1 MYKRQE
7 EYGIQPFAYS
17 GWGATLRYDFAKDAG
32 QVITMARISPDC
44 SHMMIAKGTIVG
56 GGGVDSQNCSL
67 SVIFT
72 VDKMCI
78 RDSNYDAF
86 YAEFKKQKEYLDSSR
101 PTAVNLSWAL
111 NRMEQVVLNNA
122 DKSVAEI
129 KQLLKEESVE
139 IQDEDIRVCKA
150 CLLYTSRCV

>member
-1 MYKRQE
+1 MYRICIHLPFNTEQKTQRLDQPYE

-72 VDKMCI
+72 VDNQK
-78 RDSNYDAF
+78 DS
-86 YAEFKKQKEYLDSSR
+86 LR
-101 PTAVNLSWAL
+101 
-111 NRMEQVVLNNA
+111 NRFVT
-122 DKSVAEI
+122 
-129 KQLLKEESVE
+129 VE
-139 IQDEDIRVCKA
+139 TICR
-150 CLLYTSRCV
+150 LYTVIIQKNWKCWQKCLVWK